1 MLYGRESYRRTSIKK
16 NMSMGRSSGRNFV
29 RQTEIPG
36 SALVQLFDNRIM
48 VKTGFQRVVDYHGV
62 LTGLHYFF
70 HGLPPL
76 YVDAT

>member
-1 MLYGRESYRRTSIKK
+1 MLYGRESYGRTSIKK

-29 RQTEIPG
+29 RQSEIPG

-48 VKTGFQRVVDYHGV
+48 VQPSFQGIVDYHSV